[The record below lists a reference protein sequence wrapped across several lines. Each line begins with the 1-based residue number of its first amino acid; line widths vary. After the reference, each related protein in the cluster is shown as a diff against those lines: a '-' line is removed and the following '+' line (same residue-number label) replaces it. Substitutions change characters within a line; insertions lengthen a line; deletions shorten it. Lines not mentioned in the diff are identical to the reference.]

1 MEIMIEERVR
11 MKFELLV
18 TIDDDE
24 VEQTSPPVVVAF
36 VFVVLFPVVFW
47 STLSYIIFDDDDIG
61 FEIMLFR
68 MSDTQ
73 F

>member
-1 MEIMIEERVR
+1 MIEERVR